1 MKKLLTITAMAM
13 VAVAMNAA
21 QVSWKASDLTNSS
34 GLMTSGV
41 NGYLFNAADYSV
53 ANVETALKDGTFS
66 GWTHVAGV
74 ATLDPE
80 EAGYI
85 SATKVN
91 DSNIDFST
99 KYNFF
104 AVFVNESSKEFVTAG
119 PIEVT
124 TKGSGATTVNFG
136 SLASSSSSWKQ
147 YEAVPEPTTV
157 ALLALGLAALGLKR
171 KIA

>member
-1 MKKLLTITAMAM
+1 MKKLLTITVMAM

-41 NGYLFNAADYSV
+41 KGYLFNAGNYSISD
-53 ANVETALKDGTFS
+53 VEAALKNDTFS

-91 DSNIDFST
+91 DSSIDFST

-104 AVFVNESSKEFVTAG
+104 AVFINEDSKEFVTAG

-136 SLASSSSSWKQ
+136 SLASSTSWTT
-147 YEAVPEPTTV
+147 YGEVVPEPTTV

-171 KIA
+171 KVA